1 MRRLPTRQVHLDFHT
16 SEFMENVGGQFD
28 KKQFQAALQEGH
40 INSITVFGK
49 CHHGYH
55 YFPTRVGTIHPGLA
69 PGRDLAGEMM
79 DACHEIG
86 VYAPLYLTLGWSA
99 LDAEQ
104 HPEWIAR
111 AKDGSCMSS
120 VYDFDAPPD
129 APRPFCSWIHL
140 CSAGGYRDYLYAM
153 TKEVCER
160 YNRLDGVFFDIVF
173 CYDACYCPEC
183 IKGMRRAGLDPR
195 SEADA
200 KAYYRAQKKI
210 TLDGLR
216 SIILESHPD
225 ATIFFNSGGAEIDRP
240 EWHYASTHF
249 EMEDLP
255 TAWGGYD
262 KMPMRARYFAGLG
275 KDYLGMTGKFHR
287 SWGEFGGYKTPEA
300 LKFECAAMLANGARI
315 SVGDQLPPSGRM
327 DMATYR
333 NIGKAFSYVESIENY
348 CFDTRETAKL
358 GIMVSTDSKRNE
370 DIAKLI
376 LDCQIDFD
384 VVHSGDELKNFDT
397 VILPDNYRLSESLGR
412 AFDEYLQA
420 GGKVL
425 MLGGSGLKENED
437 AFAFDTG
444 LTYLGQSDSDVDYFQ
459 LAEDT
464 DEDIVAS
471 PILCYT
477 SGHMVRGEGTVLAH
491 VKQPYFNR
499 TYGKY
504 CSHCNTPYREECAA
518 YPAAILRGNV
528 LYAAHPLAE
537 LYADYGVTYH
547 RRYFKWLLRKLY
559 RADAV
564 SAALPSQG
572 RLHFV
577 KREQHR
583 QYVLHLMYASPV
595 QRGCTS
601 VLEDFPTLRDVEI
614 SLRIPEQPQE
624 IRLMPQNT
632 TLPFRT
638 EGDACRLTVP
648 EVTCHQM
655 IVISY

>member
-1 MRRLPTRQVHLDFHT
+1 MRRLPSRQVHLDFHT

-28 KKQFQAALQEGH
+28 KKQFQAALREGH

-55 YFPTRVGTIHPGLA
+55 YFPTAVGTAHPGLA

-86 VYAPLYLTLGWSA
+86 VYAPLYLTLGWSV

-111 AKDGSCMSS
+111 ARDGSCLST
-120 VYDFDAPPD
+120 VYDFGASPD
-129 APRPFCSWIHL
+129 TPRPNCSWIHL

-153 TKEVCER
+153 TEEVCER
-160 YNRLDGVFFDIVF
+160 YKRLDGVFFDIVF
-173 CYDACYCPEC
+173 CYDACYCPDC
-183 IKGMRRAGLDPR
+183 LRGMRQAGLDPD

-200 KAYYRAQKKI
+200 RAYYRMQKKI

-216 SIILESHPD
+216 SIILKKHPD
-225 ATIFFNSGGAEIDRP
+225 ASVFFNSGGAEIDKP

-327 DMATYR
+327 DPDTYR
-333 NIGKAFSYVESIENY
+333 NIGKAFSYAQQIEEY
-348 CFDTRETAKL
+348 CFDTAETAKL

-384 VVHSGDELKNFDT
+384 VVHCTADLDKFDT
-397 VILPDNYRLSESLGR
+397 VILPDNYRLNPEQGHD
-412 AFDEYLQA
+412 FDAYVRK

-444 LTYLGQSDSDVDYFQ
+444 LTYLGKSDCDVDYFQ
-459 LAEDT
+459 LAAQTE
-464 DEDIVAS
+464 EDIVSS

-477 SGHMVRGEGTVLAH
+477 SGYRVEGEGSVLARIKEP
-491 VKQPYFNR
+491 VFNR

-504 CSHCNTPYREECAA
+504 CSHCNTPYKDDFAA
-518 YPAAILRGNV
+518 YPAAILCGNV

-547 RRYFKWLLRKLY
+547 RRYFKWLLRQLY

-564 SAALPSQG
+564 EVAMPSQA
-572 RLHFV
+572 RIHFV
-577 KREQHR
+577 KREQQR

-601 VLEDFPTLRDVEI
+601 VLEDFPTLYNTPVR
-614 SLRIPEQPQE
+614 LRVSEQPQK
-624 IRLMPQNT
+624 ILLVPQNT
-632 TLPFRT
+632 ELPFT
-638 EGDACRLTVP
+638 VEDGVCTLNVP
-648 EVTCHQM
+648 EITGHQM
-655 IVISY
+655 LVVSY